1 MLYKGIDLYTK
12 LNTQQ
17 HIICPLPKMKCKT
30 ESRKQNFKEPVSSE
44 SKWKDGYKMEGHKKM
59 CL

>member
-30 ESRKQNFKEPVSSE
+30 ESRKQNFKGPVSSE
-44 SKWKDGYKMEGHKKM
+44 SK
-59 CL
+59 